1 MPIVRGEVRANGTHS
16 TSVLTHT
23 AHTPTTIDTA
33 AAEFRHALRDVGREA
48 LEQLND

>member
-33 AAEFRHALRDVGREA
+33 AAEISSRVTRCRPRSTLSS
-48 LEQLND
+48 